1 MVAAAAA
8 TPAPDPE
15 AMETL
20 NQELQTVKESNT
32 QSLARIT
39 QLETQLETLNK
50 VGICARKC
58 Q

>member
-1 MVAAAAA
+1 
-8 TPAPDPE
+8 
-15 AMETL
+15 METL

-32 QSLARIT
+32 QSQARIT

>member
-32 QSLARIT
+32 QSQARIT
-39 QLETQLETLNK
+39 QLEAQLETLNK
-50 VGICARKC
+50 VGL
-58 Q
+58 